1 MSTSTAKPNTLQSC
15 KRCSKKLGSIDASW
29 KNASID
35 ALAQTLPV
43 ERTRELKAAMSA
55 LYIQQMHSKRDSGGD
70 EPRDLTDISRFFS
83 HSFRTDKMNRLDADV
98 SGTNDRRGKTGSGGM
113 RGSMALVLDKTA
125 LPPTK
130 DNNYYDLGESERA
143 EEEKEGEETHYDN
156 ASDSNTG
163 NHSAQSESFILLSS
177 SQIHPYMFPMDS
189 ASPDQQLLRQ
199 QSTIKE
205 LEGLSMSTY
214 NGAANERNIGSKD
227 NSALDAP
234 VALPL
239 PDQQHQ
245 QPDDIAEKFEII
257 GRIMDMLDDHSTL
270 SHPMCEDCAETM
282 LRLMDRQ
289 LADSLR
295 ERQIVE
301 GIGETA
307 QAASKQHGDGT
318 VPEDIA
324 GLERELGEQEEM
336 ERMLEETLNTLDTQ
350 LDAICRQI
358 TNLQTESQR
367 LEADEDQQNQQ
378 RNDLEY
384 ALERCESEQ
393 WALDD
398 KYARLAAQLTQL
410 QRTNVYND
418 VFNIAVG
425 DGIASIN
432 GFRLGG
438 RSAPH
443 NVEWAEVN
451 AAWGQALLLLQTV
464 ARRLG
469 HEFSGYRLI
478 PMGAFSRI
486 ERISEDGAAATV
498 LELFGSGDMYL
509 GRLFQTRRFDSAMV
523 AFLACLDQIAQLVT
537 GINPQL
543 RLPYK
548 IDHDKVGGV
557 SIKPQFGQ
565 DDAWTKACKNTLMDA
580 RWALAF
586 ASSYDNPA

>member
-1 MSTSTAKPNTLQSC
+1 
-15 KRCSKKLGSIDASW
+15 
-29 KNASID
+29 
-35 ALAQTLPV
+35 
-43 ERTRELKAAMSA
+43 MSA
-55 LYIQQMHSKRDSGGD
+55 LYVQQMHSKRGDD
-70 EPRDLTDISRFFS
+70 EPRDLTDISRFFT
-83 HSFRTDKMNRLDADV
+83 HSFRTDNITRLDAADAP
-98 SGTNDRRGKTGSGGM
+98 GTKDRRRSPSGGM
-113 RGSMALVLDKTA
+113 RGSMALVLDKTPS
-125 LPPTK
+125 LPAK
-130 DNNYYDLGESERA
+130 DSTVNGAGGVSAGTQQETPNNTSE
-143 EEEKEGEETHYDN
+143 DN
-156 ASDSNTG
+156 TSNS
-163 NHSAQSESFILLSS
+163 NSIQSESFILLSS
-177 SQIHPYMFPMDS
+177 SQIHPYMFPID
-189 ASPDQQLLRQ
+189 ASSDQQLLRQ

-205 LEGLSMSTY
+205 IEDLSVSMYKDSSKATSERKPSSKGGNHDD
-214 NGAANERNIGSKD
+214 NGALDGS
-227 NSALDAP
+227 
-234 VALPL
+234 VALSPAHHH
-239 PDQQHQ
+239 HQ
-245 QPDDIAEKFEII
+245 QQDDIAEKFEII

-270 SHPMCEDCAETM
+270 GHPMCEDCAETM

-301 GIGETA
+301 GIGKTA
-307 QAASKQHGDGT
+307 QAVAGVSQAAKKQHCGD
-318 VPEDIA
+318 VNVLEDIA
-324 GLERELGEQEEM
+324 GLEKELAEQEEM
-336 ERMLEETLNTLDTQ
+336 EHMLEETLGTLDAQ
-350 LDAICRQI
+350 LDEICGQI
-358 TNLQTESQR
+358 TSLQTESQK
-367 LEADEDQQNQQ
+367 LEADEDQQNQM

-418 VFNIAVG
+418 VFNIAVS

-443 NVEWAEVN
+443 NVEWAEIN

-469 HEFSGYRLI
+469 YEFAGYRLI

-486 ERISEDGAAATV
+486 ERTSDDGAASV

-509 GRLFQTRRFDSAMV
+509 GRLFQTRKFDSAMV
-523 AFLACLDQIAQLVT
+523 AFLACLDQIAQLIT
-537 GINPQL
+537 SINPQL
-543 RLPYK
+543 RLPYR

-586 ASSYDNPA
+586 ASSYTAS